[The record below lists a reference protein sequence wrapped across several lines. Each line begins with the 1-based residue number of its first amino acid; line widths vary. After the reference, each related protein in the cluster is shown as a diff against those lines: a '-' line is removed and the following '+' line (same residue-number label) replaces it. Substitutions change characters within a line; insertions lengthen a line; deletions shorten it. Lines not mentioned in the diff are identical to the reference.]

1 MINMEQLKT
10 YSKYCSEIITDV
22 KDKFLNRLKV
32 KLDNPNTSAKSYWSI
47 INNFLNNNKKSY
59 YTTSFVQWYSNF
71 RFWTKKLVFLT
82 QTFSLNVYQLIHLA
96 SYLCLLIRWKTTL
109 LTLKKNIFIPLLKIC
124 FQIKLMDGMTFLL
137 KW

>member
-1 MINMEQLKT
+1 MINMEQLRT

-22 KDKFLNRLKV
+22 KDKFLSRLKV

-47 INNFLNNNKKSY
+47 INNFLKNNKKSY

-71 RFWTKKLVFLT
+71 RFSTKKLVFLT
-82 QTFSLNVYQLIHLA
+82 QTFSLNVYCLIHLA

-124 FQIKLMDGMTFLL
+124 FQIKLMDGLTFPL
-137 KW
+137 K

>member
-71 RFWTKKLVFLT
+71 RFSTKKLVFLT
-82 QTFSLNVYQLIHLA
+82 QTFSLNVYRLIHLA

-124 FQIKLMDGMTFLL
+124 FQIKLMDGMTFPL
-137 KW
+137 K